1 MYKDNLMLMTMP
13 LGEMG
18 TNCYVLGNSETKE
31 AYVFDPGAEPEAV
44 LRLLQQEELKLCGV
58 ILTHGHFDHIL
69 AVDELIAEVGE
80 DLPVYA
86 NIEEKPVFENSS
98 YSLCSMV
105 GASSMFV
112 PNHFVKDG
120 DVLEICGTKVKCIHT
135 PGHTCGGM
143 CYYVEYK
150 GWLIAGDTLFQG
162 SIGRT
167 DFPTGSYKVLSES
180 IKTKIYTLP
189 DYVTVFPGH
198 GPSTT
203 VGEEKTSNMFVH
215 L

>member
-1 MYKDNLMLMTMP
+1 MNDNLMILTMP
-13 LGEMG
+13 LGEME

-44 LRLLQQEELKLCGV
+44 LRLLQQEGLEFSGI

-69 AVDELIAEVGE
+69 AVDELVAEVG
-80 DLPVYA
+80 PQFPIYA
-86 NIEEKPVFENSS
+86 GEEEKEVFQNGN
-98 YSLCSMV
+98 YNLCSMV
-105 GASSMFV
+105 GQTSLFM
-112 PNHFVKDG
+112 PNHFLKDG
-120 DVLEICGTKVKCIHT
+120 DILEICGTKVKCLHT

-143 CYYVEYK
+143 SYYIADK
-150 GWLIAGDTLFQG
+150 SWLIAGDTLFQG

-167 DFPTGSYKVLSES
+167 DFPTGSYQVLADS
-180 IKTKIYTLP
+180 IKKKIYTLP
-189 DYVTVFPGH
+189 DYTIVFPGH

-203 VGEEKTSNMFVH
+203 VGEEKVCNMFVH

>member
-1 MYKDNLMLMTMP
+1 MP
-13 LGEMG
+13 LGEME

-44 LRLLQQEELKLCGV
+44 LRLLQQEGLEFSGI

-69 AVDELIAEVGE
+69 AVDELVAEVGPQ
-80 DLPVYA
+80 LPIYA
-86 NIEEKPVFENSS
+86 GEEEKEVFQNGN
-98 YSLCSMV
+98 YNLCSMV
-105 GASSMFV
+105 GQPSLFM
-112 PNHFVKDG
+112 PNHFLKDG
-120 DVLEICGTKVKCIHT
+120 DILEICGTKVKCLHT

-143 CYYVEYK
+143 SYYIADK
-150 GWLIAGDTLFQG
+150 SWLIAGDTLFQG

-167 DFPTGSYKVLSES
+167 DFPTGSYQVLADS
-180 IKTKIYTLP
+180 IKKKIYTLP
-189 DYVTVFPGH
+189 DYTIVFPGH

-203 VGEEKTSNMFVH
+203 VGEEKVCNMFVH

>member
-1 MYKDNLMLMTMP
+1 MP
-13 LGEMG
+13 LGEME

-44 LRLLQQEELKLCGV
+44 LRLLQQERLEFSGI

-69 AVDELIAEVGE
+69 AVDELVAEVGPQ
-80 DLPVYA
+80 LPIYA
-86 NIEEKPVFENSS
+86 GEEEKEVFQNGN
-98 YSLCSMV
+98 YTLCYMV
-105 GASSMFV
+105 GQTSLL
-112 PNHFVKDG
+112 KDG
-120 DVLEICGTKVKCIHT
+120 DILEICGTKVKCLHT

-143 CYYVEYK
+143 SYYIADK
-150 GWLIAGDTLFQG
+150 SWLIAGDTLFQG

-167 DFPTGSYKVLSES
+167 DFPTGSYQVLADS
-180 IKTKIYTLP
+180 IKKKIYTLP
-189 DYVTVFPGH
+189 DYTIVFPGH

-203 VGEEKTSNMFVH
+203 VGEEKVCNMFVH